1 MEHVI
6 ASVVASSV
14 AEIATLPICTIKTN
28 LQNKSQRSIP
38 YIVKSIYDK
47 HGIKGFYNSSLWAV
61 SSQIFS
67 TTTKY
72 VFYRYL
78 QEDVPNRFLAGG
90 ISGFL
95 SSLLTHPLDVI
106 KVHGQ
111 MHKSFCLQLY
121 EVGPKIFYRGYSKT
135 LIKSTLGSVFYL
147 PLFDLFEERL
157 HNPGISSVCSAI
169 ISCTLLQPI
178 DYMKTRQIFGK
189 HLPKM
194 FSFTGFSPLPYFR
207 GLSLNLLRVVPH
219 FYITMSLIKF
229 IENRME

>member
-38 YIVKSIYDK
+38 QVVKHIYDK

-72 VFYRYL
+72 VFYRRL
-78 QEDVPNRFLAGG
+78 QEDVSNRFLAGG

-106 KVHGQ
+106 KVHNQ
-111 MHKSFCLQLY
+111 MHKSFSAQLY
-121 EVGPKIFYRGYSKT
+121 DLGPRIFYRGYSKT

-157 HNPGISSVCSAI
+157 HNPGLSSICSAV

-189 HLPKM
+189 E
-194 FSFTGFSPLPYFR
+194 FFTGFSPLPYFR